1 MDDPGEKLGFRS
13 GRLSKENKQ
22 EDLLLLFHW
31 LFKETKVSL
40 LPTLKM
46 SVLT

>member
-22 EDLLLLFHW
+22 DLLLLFHW